1 MAKIFIDTRKYRDYN
16 KVFKLTIPYYHNG
29 YLETIRHFFDRNVD
43 MLNMDYDRQMD
54 FIYYKFKNEE
64 FEEYTVTET
73 FKVLDKEE
81 IDLSREA
88 RRRRAIESTKKY
100 REQAFKEVRD
110 NMKKLIDSINHYYD
124 V

>member
-1 MAKIFIDTRKYRDYN
+1 MSYSRDIDVKNYQGYN
-16 KVFKLTIPYYHNG
+16 KVLYLTIDFRNN
-29 YLETIRHFFDRNVD
+29 YLESVRYYFDHYIWFTCFS
-43 MLNMDYDRQMD
+43 YDDKMD
-54 FIYYKFKNEE
+54 FIYNKFKNVE

-73 FKVLDKEE
+73 FKILDKEE

-88 RRRRAIESTKKY
+88 RRRRARESTKKY

>member
-1 MAKIFIDTRKYRDYN
+1 MCYSRDINVKNYQGYN
-16 KVFKLTIPYYHNG
+16 KCLYLTIDFRHN
-29 YLETIRHFFDRNVD
+29 YLESVRYYFDRYIWFTCF
-43 MLNMDYDRQMD
+43 DYDDKMD
-54 FIYYKFKNEE
+54 FIYNKFKNVE
-64 FEEYTVTET
+64 FEECTVTET

-88 RRRRAIESTKKY
+88 RRRRAIESSKKY